1 MSLSDRIVS
10 TSLLIGPSEDQT
22 GSSLT
27 TTDGRTQHSP
37 PTQSSESSESSS
49 WLSKL
54 WKPTKKERKNTGL
67 ALRLIEAQYIAVRAI
82 SSSTPPTPRYP
93 SEPILTNMNSKYL
106 EAFEDAIR
114 QCPDWRKRFLMKA
127 NEPYDQER
135 GPRPLIEHGCRLSWW
150 RSERSWKGNFIQG
163 WDGRVTFDI
172 PERAH
177 REFIRMPRP
186 TQKIACQ
193 LFTFDEVRVVIVL
206 EPVKVVD
213 DRKGKERFNLP
224 FSLYNYQD
232 IVFGPQP
239 L

>member
-1 MSLSDRIVS
+1 MVFSDNAVS
-10 TSLLIGPSEDQT
+10 ASSMLGPTADQT
-22 GSSLT
+22 ESSLT
-27 TTDGRTQHSP
+27 STNGTEQNATASSS
-37 PTQSSESSESSS
+37 QSSKKPS
-49 WLSKL
+49 WLSIFSRC
-54 WKPTKKERKNTGL
+54 TNKERKNTGL
-67 ALRLIEAQYIAVRAI
+67 AINLIDVPYVSIRTMT
-82 SSSTPPTPRYP
+82 SSTLPTPRYP
-93 SEPILTNMNSKYL
+93 SEPILTNMNTIFL

-127 NEPYDQER
+127 NEPYDQELA
-135 GPRPLIEHGCRLSWW
+135 PTPLIKQECRLSWW
-150 RSERSWKGNFIQG
+150 RFERSWKGNFIQG

-177 REFIRMPRP
+177 RELIRMPRS
-186 TQKIACQ
+186 TQKVACQ

-213 DRKGKERFNLP
+213 DRKGKERYDLP

-232 IVFGPQP
+232 IVFAPQY